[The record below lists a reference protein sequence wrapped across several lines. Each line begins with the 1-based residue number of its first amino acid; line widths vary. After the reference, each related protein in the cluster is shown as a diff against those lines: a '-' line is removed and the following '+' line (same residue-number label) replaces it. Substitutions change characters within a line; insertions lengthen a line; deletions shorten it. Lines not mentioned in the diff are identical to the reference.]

1 MQKLDQMEKRMHADK
16 KPAFMRTHPLTS
28 ERIEA
33 ARGKISDA
41 KRVMEMSDCSLF
53 SSVFEW
59 GLAGS
64 VDSTIYS
71 TDGSFR

>member
-1 MQKLDQMEKRMHADK
+1 MQAEK

-33 ARGKISDA
+33 ARSKIPDA
-41 KRVMEMSDCSLF
+41 KRVMEMSECSLF
-53 SSVFEW
+53 SNLFEW

-64 VDSTIYS
+64 VDSTVYS
-71 TDGSFR
+71 TDDSLR

>member
-1 MQKLDQMEKRMHADK
+1 MEKHARAER
-16 KPAFMRTHPLTS
+16 KPVFMRTHPLTS

-33 ARGKISDA
+33 AKRKVPDA
-41 KRVMEMSDCSLF
+41 RRVMELSECSLF
-53 SSVFEW
+53 SSIFEW

-71 TDGSFR
+71 TEDSFR